1 MSALTIA
8 AVQLTPVFGD
18 PEATLAK
25 AEGFVQQ
32 AARSGAA
39 LACFPEQFAT
49 GWDPA
54 STRHVQGPDGPL
66 VTAYRSLAWKYRV
79 AILGAFREKTGGL
92 PRNTA
97 VAVGPGGDIL
107 ATYAKIHPFSPG
119 GEDRYYRPGDCP
131 VMFTLGGVRFGLAIC
146 YDLRFAG
153 LFNQYAAN
161 GADCVIVQSAWPAAR
176 MRHWDL
182 FIAARAAEFQ
192 LYVLGVNTTGV
203 TPVDTYCGGSLLAD
217 PAGDIEA
224 SIGGEEG
231 IMTVVI
237 DPEAVRE
244 ARERLPVWKDRM
256 NRGE

>member
-1 MSALTIA
+1 MT
-8 AVQLTPVFGD
+8 
-18 PEATLAK
+18 
-25 AEGFVQQ
+25 FV
-32 AARSGAA
+32 
-39 LACFPEQFAT
+39 
-49 GWDPA
+49 
-54 STRHVQGPDGPL
+54 
-66 VTAYRSLAWKYRV
+66 
-79 AILGAFREKTGGL
+79 
-92 PRNTA
+92 
-97 VAVGPGGDIL
+97 
-107 ATYAKIHPFSPG
+107 
-119 GEDRYYRPGDCP
+119 
-131 VMFTLGGVRFGLAIC
+131 LGGVRFGIAIC

-153 LFNQYAAN
+153 LFSRYAAN

-217 PAGDIEA
+217 PTGDIEA
-224 SIGGEEG
+224 SAGGEEG
-231 IMTVVI
+231 IFTAVI